1 MLALALSCKE
11 HRSITAT
18 ASAAWQRFRI
28 SKLCGRYSA
37 VDADKPGS
45 RGNTLLGFC
54 GFYLDLGANSAT
66 KEAERRT
73 PASCLPPLYGAE
85 SGRKVGWSTLS
96 FLPAGEPK
104 RFAVIAAECQRELKE
119 GDKNLGLPAGSRIGS
134 QQPLGNSDW
143 VTIDSSLREEL
154 VLP

>member
-1 MLALALSCKE
+1 MLINQAVGESLCLDSVASTWIWE
-11 HRSITAT
+11 QTA
-18 ASAAWQRFRI
+18 
-28 SKLCGRYSA
+28 
-37 VDADKPGS
+37 
-45 RGNTLLGFC
+45 
-54 GFYLDLGANSAT
+54 AT

-85 SGRKVGWSTLS
+85 SGRKVGWSLPSLS

-119 GDKNLGLPAGSRIGS
+119 GDKNVGPPAGSPIGS
-134 QQPLGNSDW
+134 QQPLGNRDW

-154 VLP
+154 RVLP